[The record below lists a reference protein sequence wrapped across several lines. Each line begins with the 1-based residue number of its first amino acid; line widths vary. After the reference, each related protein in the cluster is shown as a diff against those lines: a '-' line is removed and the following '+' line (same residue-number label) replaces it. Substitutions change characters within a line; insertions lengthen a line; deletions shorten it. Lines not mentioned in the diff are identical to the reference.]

1 MCAAAAAVRR
11 WPLARRRLTTV
22 AATPPRRGA
31 ASLTGIHPDA
41 RDDVARV
48 LELADR
54 AASSWTVAASDFMRP
69 PSVTAALAAL
79 CPLADVAGVAWGG
92 HPGAE
97 RCRVLVGRADAVSGG
112 LDLND
117 PEVGCVAGLRI
128 KGVFAFDL
136 ATHRDFM
143 GAILNTGLDR
153 RVVGDIVVTG
163 DNGAVAFATPT
174 AADVIAST
182 LDRVRTVRVT
192 ATVVSLDEVTAS
204 LPPPTRIAV
213 KSTEAS
219 MRLDAI
225 ASAGFRVVRSKAA
238 DAVKSGD
245 IRLNWR
251 EAKPSALVAAGD
263 VISMAGKG
271 RVEVVSVGETKRG
284 RFAVEMNRLA

>member
-1 MCAAAAAVRR
+1 M
-11 WPLARRRLTTV
+11 
-22 AATPPRRGA
+22 PPSRDPSRRGA
-31 ASLTGIHPDA
+31 GIHPDA
-41 RDDVARV
+41 RDENVARV

-54 AASSWTVAASDFMRP
+54 AASAWTVAASDFMRP

-79 CPLADVAGVAWGG
+79 SPLADVAGIAWGG
-92 HPGAE
+92 HPSAE

-112 LDLND
+112 GLDLSD
-117 PEVGCVAGLRI
+117 PDVGGVAGLRI
-128 KGVFAFDL
+128 KGVFAFDN
-136 ATHRDFM
+136 ATHRDFL

-163 DNGAVAFATPT
+163 DSGAVAFATPT
-174 AADVIAST
+174 AAGVIAQT

-204 LPPPTRIAV
+204 LPPPTRLAV

-225 ASAGFRVVRSKAA
+225 ASAGFRVARSKAA
-238 DAVKSGD
+238 DAVRSGD

-251 EAKPSALVAAGD
+251 EAKPSARVEAGD